1 MHTPLIYAKTNIFRL
16 SLSLFHV
23 HRKLTEK
30 REVWTISKQMTIQDP
45 CGKHEVLVSYKW
57 PDNWNDDDNRRERYS
72 KTKQINI
79 WDLSNPH
86 SSHCNA
92 LQTIPTQKILSIC
105 DSNWRTI
112 NGKPAP
118 CPAHGNPSWKENQN
132 RGQVKV
138 GGLRWI
144 SRIDNQDLQHQ
155 PHSTHTHIC
164 KKHVISQNFI

>member
-30 REVWTISKQMTIQDP
+30 REVWPISKQMTIQDP
-45 CGKHEVLVSYKW
+45 CSKHEVLLSYKW
-57 PDNWNDDDNRRERYS
+57 PGKWNDDDNGRESYS

-92 LQTIPTQKILSIC
+92 LQPIPTQKILSIC

-118 CPAHGNPSWKENQN
+118 CPVHGNPSWKEKPKQ
-132 RGQVKV
+132 RS
-138 GGLRWI
+138 GGGRWTPRWI

-155 PHSTHTHIC
+155 PHSTHIYA
-164 KKHVISQNFI
+164 KHVIGQNFS

>member
-30 REVWTISKQMTIQDP
+30 REVWPISKQMTIQDP
-45 CGKHEVLVSYKW
+45 CSKHEVLLSYKW
-57 PDNWNDDDNRRERYS
+57 PGKWNDDDNGRESYS

-92 LQTIPTQKILSIC
+92 LQPIPTQKILSIC

-118 CPAHGNPSWKENQN
+118 CPAHGNPSWKEKAKQ
-132 RGQVKV
+132 RSVEGKWTP
-138 GGLRWI
+138 RWI

-155 PHSTHTHIC
+155 PHSTHIYA
-164 KKHVISQNFI
+164 KHVIGQNFS